1 MWDFKNKIRGT
12 KMTNKQKSIMNKLAI
27 NLTILNDKK
36 LNHEIGIL
44 LKNIFKNN
52 FEKCSELL
60 FKKDFSKVLL
70 KLKINEN

>member
-1 MWDFKNKIRGT
+1 
-12 KMTNKQKSIMNKLAI
+12 MTNEQKSIMNKLVI
-27 NLTILNDKK
+27 NLTISNDKK
-36 LNHEIGIL
+36 LNDAIEIL

-60 FKKDFSKVLL
+60 LKKDVSKVLL